1 MKKGMLITLPLL
13 IAAAGQAGAHETDTG
28 YWVDSQGQ
36 PVVDS
41 YGNCVRTGR
50 WDENSIAPA
59 GCDGDSK
66 EYAALRH
73 ISLAAGATFE
83 FDSAALKSEGKQ
95 QLDDIASKIVRLGDR
110 VESIHVDGHTDS
122 VGADDYNMDLSVRR
136 ARSVS
141 DYLVSQGVDAEKI
154 TTRGH
159 GETQP
164 VADNSTNAGRQQNRR
179 VEIRVEG
186 DY

>member
-1 MKKGMLITLPLL
+1 MKKGMLLALPLL
-13 IAAAGQAGAHETDTG
+13 IAAAGQAGAHETDAG

-36 PVVDS
+36 PVVDRN
-41 YGNCVRTGR
+41 GNCVRTGR
-50 WDENSIAPA
+50 WDENSVAPA
-59 GCDGDSK
+59 GCDGDQ
-66 EYAALRH
+66 EYEALRH

-95 QLDDIASKIVRLGDR
+95 QLNEIARKIVRLGDR

-122 VGADDYNMDLSVRR
+122 VGPDDYNMDLSVRR
-136 ARSVS
+136 ARSVT
-141 DYLVSQGVDAEKI
+141 DHLVARGVDADRIE
-154 TTRGH
+154 TRGH
-159 GETQP
+159 GETRP
-164 VADNSTNAGRQQNRR
+164 VADNSTDAGRQQNRR

>member
-1 MKKGMLITLPLL
+1 MKKGMRFALPLM
-13 IAAAGQAGAHETDTG
+13 IAIAGPAGAHEADTG

-36 PVVDS
+36 PVVDR
-41 YGNCVRTGR
+41 YGNCVRTGQ
-50 WDENSIAPA
+50 WDKDSVAPA
-59 GCDGDSK
+59 GCDGSQGY
-66 EYAALRH
+66 EALRH

-83 FDSAALKSEGKQ
+83 FDSAALKNEGKA
-95 QLDDIASKIVRLGDR
+95 QLDEIARKVVRLGSR

-122 VGADDYNMDLSVRR
+122 VGADDYNMDLSLRR
-136 ARSVS
+136 ARSVT
-141 DYLVSQGVDAEKI
+141 DYLVSRGVDADKI
-154 TTRGH
+154 ETRGH

-164 VADNSTNAGRQQNRR
+164 IADNSTDTGRQQNRR